1 MPSDKSEPTVFTDE
15 RFTDER
21 FTDERFTDMTATSL
35 ISSDN
40 EQSRSKQVQ

>member
-1 MPSDKSEPTVFTDE
+1 MPSDKSEPTV
-15 RFTDER
+15 